1 VRFLDKIRVAVATNN
16 QDGLDDTVSDVFGR
30 AKTFTLLDIEN
41 NQITNIHFL
50 ENSAA
55 DFHHGAGPIAVKMLV
70 DNKVNVVIANQLGF
84 GASELLKDHD
94 IKLIPV
100 EPGTKVSDATTQ
112 AIKK

>member
-1 VRFLDKIRVAVATNN
+1 MRFLDKIRVAVATNN

-30 AKTFTLLDIEN
+30 AKTFTLLDIVN

-84 GASELLKDHD
+84 GASELLKDHN

>member
-1 VRFLDKIRVAVATNN
+1 MDKIRVAVATNN

>member
-1 VRFLDKIRVAVATNN
+1 MRFLDKIRVAVATNN

-30 AKTFTLLDIEN
+30 AKTFTLLEIEN

-50 ENSAA
+50 QNSAA

>member
-1 VRFLDKIRVAVATNN
+1 MRFLDKIRVAVATNN

-112 AIKK
+112 VIKK